1 MKDFVILVGLPG
13 SGKTT
18 YAQNAYPDYT
28 RLSFDSI
35 RKEMGIMTEGEKRMG
50 TPEQEAMMRD
60 VFQKRLS
67 NAISEGKEIVID
79 NTNLKRKYRKQLV
92 DMARKNG
99 YNVSIVIVKTMSL
112 KENIH
117 RRAGQISPDVIV
129 RMTEGYEYPQPDE
142 YDTIKTHISE

>member
-1 MKDFVILVGLPG
+1 MKNFVILIGLPG

-28 RLSFDSI
+28 CLSFDSI
-35 RKEMGIMTEGEKRMG
+35 REEIGIMTKDEKRMG
-50 TPEQEAMMRD
+50 SPEQEAMVRD

-67 NAISEGKEIVID
+67 NAINEGKEIIID
-79 NTNLKRKYRKQLV
+79 NTNLRRKYRKPLV
-92 DMARKNG
+92 DIARKNG
-99 YNVSIVIVKTMSL
+99 YNVSIVIVKTLSL

-117 RRAGQISPDVIV
+117 RRAGQISPDIII
-129 RMTEGYEYPQPDE
+129 RMAEGYEYPQPDE

>member
-1 MKDFVILVGLPG
+1 MKDFVILIGLPG

-28 RLSFDSI
+28 CLSFDSVREEI
-35 RKEMGIMTEGEKRMG
+35 GIMTKNEKRMG
-50 TPEQEAMMRD
+50 SPEQEAMVRD

-67 NAISEGKEIVID
+67 NAINEGKEIIID
-79 NTNLKRKYRKQLV
+79 NTNLRRKYRKPLV
-92 DMARKNG
+92 DIARKNG
-99 YNVSIVIVKTMSL
+99 YNVSIVIVKTLSL

-117 RRAGQISPDVIV
+117 RRDGQISPDVII
-129 RMTEGYEYPQPDE
+129 RMAEGYEYPQPDE

>member
-1 MKDFVILVGLPG
+1 MKDFVILIGLPG

-18 YAQNAYPDYT
+18 YAQNTYPDYT
-28 RLSFDSI
+28 CLSFDSI
-35 RKEMGIMTEGEKRMG
+35 RKEMGIMTKNEKRMG
-50 TPEQEAMMRD
+50 SPEQEAMVRD

-67 NAISEGKEIVID
+67 NAINEVKEIIID
-79 NTNLKRKYRKQLV
+79 NTNLRRNYRKPLV
-92 DMARKNG
+92 DIARKNG
-99 YNVSIVIVKTMSL
+99 YNVSIVIVKTLSL

-129 RMTEGYEYPQPDE
+129 RMAEGYEYPQPDE

>member
-1 MKDFVILVGLPG
+1 MKDFVILIGLPG

-28 RLSFDSI
+28 CLSFDSI
-35 RKEMGIMTEGEKRMG
+35 REEIGIMTKDEKRMG
-50 TPEQEAMMRD
+50 SPEQEAMVRD

-67 NAISEGKEIVID
+67 NAINEGKEIIID
-79 NTNLKRKYRKQLV
+79 YSNLRRKYRKPLV
-92 DMARKNG
+92 DIARKNG
-99 YNVSIVIVKTMSL
+99 YNVSIVIVKTLSL

-117 RRAGQISPDVIV
+117 RRDGQISPDVIV
-129 RMTEGYEYPQPDE
+129 RMAEGYEYPQPDE

>member
-1 MKDFVILVGLPG
+1 MKDFVILIGLPG

-18 YAQNAYPDYT
+18 YAQNTYPGYT
-28 RLSFDSI
+28 CLSFDSI
-35 RKEMGIMTEGEKRMG
+35 REEIGIMTKNEKRMG
-50 TPEQEAMMRD
+50 SPEQEAMVRD

-67 NAISEGKEIVID
+67 NAINEGKEIIVD
-79 NTNLKRKYRKQLV
+79 NTNLRRKYRKPLV
-92 DMARKNG
+92 DIARKNG
-99 YNVSIVIVKTMSL
+99 YNVSIVIVKTLSL

-129 RMTEGYEYPQPDE
+129 RMAEGYEYPQPDE